1 MVAKQRRMSL
11 STRVH
16 SEICE
21 TTEFG
26 QTGGASEHEVSEL
39 KIAIARGLWVCSASE
54 ASVLVMPL
62 RVL

>member
-1 MVAKQRRMSL
+1 MVAKQGRMSL

-21 TTEFG
+21 TTELG

-39 KIAIARGLWVCSASE
+39 KIAIARPRVVG
-54 ASVLVMPL
+54 VL
-62 RVL
+62 RQ